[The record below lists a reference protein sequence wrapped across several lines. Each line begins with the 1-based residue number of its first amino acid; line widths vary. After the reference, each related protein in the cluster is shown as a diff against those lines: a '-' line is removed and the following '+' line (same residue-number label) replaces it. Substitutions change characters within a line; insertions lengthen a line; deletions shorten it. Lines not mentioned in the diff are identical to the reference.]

1 MGVQDMMDAID
12 AQNRRD
18 RSDYHLTLGQLRDAC
33 YGVGQE
39 TPVVCEN
46 LYTGLMLAGA
56 LGRFDSYRGYYSD
69 LAFQPGFHP
78 MCLAW
83 VVANECDWAMGRI
96 YGGYK
101 GGDFEMGAD
110 TPLWISD
117 YGKADQKA
125 VIGVRSAR
133 GLITVYWKQLEA

>member
-18 RSDYHLTLGQLRDAC
+18 RSDYHLTLGQLKDAC
-33 YGVGQE
+33 YGVDRE
-39 TPVVCEN
+39 TPVFSKN
-46 LYTGLMLAGA
+46 LQTGNTSALV
-56 LGRFDSYRGYYSD
+56 LGRFGSYRGYYAD
-69 LAFQPGFHP
+69 LAFQPGHHP
-78 MCLAW
+78 MCLAGD
-83 VVANECDWAMGRI
+83 VAEECAYAIGKT

-101 GGDFEMGAD
+101 GGDFEMGPD